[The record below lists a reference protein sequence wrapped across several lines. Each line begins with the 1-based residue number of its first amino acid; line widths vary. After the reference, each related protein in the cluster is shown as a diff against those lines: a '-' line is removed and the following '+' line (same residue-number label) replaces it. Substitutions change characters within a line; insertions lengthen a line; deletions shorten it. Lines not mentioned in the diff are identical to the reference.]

1 MEQSTSSSVVER
13 YLKDIS
19 EHTGFKTSWYITCS
33 AKDSHIRTIFSPAIN
48 VPPGCHYEM
57 ACCSVETYYSFPNI
71 DEKNNT
77 VKLSNNNGKTWYLI
91 KLSKGCYE
99 IKAINAELKRLF
111 KEELKGDEKELC
123 IAKHP
128 TSLGCVM
135 TLGKNVAVD
144 FNVPSSL
151 GPVLGFSPKIYH
163 SEKRYKSEHIVNI
176 LRVNSIIVHCDIVAL
191 SRKNGIASPI
201 IYNFFPNVSPGKKIV
216 DRPRN
221 LIYLPL
227 TLNVISEMNVWLSDQ
242 SGRPL
247 DIQGEELTI
256 TFHMKAC

>member
-1 MEQSTSSSVVER
+1 MEPSKTTVER

-19 EHTGFKTSWYITCS
+19 EHTGFKASWYITCS
-33 AKDSHIRTIFSPAIN
+33 GKESHIRTTFSPPIN

-71 DEKNNT
+71 DETNNAI
-77 VKLSNNNGKTWYLI
+77 KLSNDNGKTWYLI
-91 KLSKGCYE
+91 MLPKGCYE
-99 IKAINAELKRLF
+99 IKAINTELKRLF
-111 KEELKGDEKELC
+111 KEDLKGDEKEFC
-123 IAKHP
+123 IAANP
-128 TSLGCVM
+128 TTLGCIM
-135 TLGKNVAVD
+135 SLGKNVAGDVD
-144 FNVPSSL
+144 EDNSL
-151 GPVLGFSPKIYH
+151 RTVLVFSAKIYH
-163 SEKRYKSEHIVNI
+163 SGNRHISEHIVNI

>member
-1 MEQSTSSSVVER
+1 MEPSKTTVER

-19 EHTGFKTSWYITCS
+19 EHTGFKASWYITCS
-33 AKDSHIRTIFSPAIN
+33 GKDSHIRTIFSPAIN

-71 DEKNNT
+71 DEKNNSI
-77 VKLSNNNGKTWYLI
+77 KLSSDNGKTWYLI
-91 KLSKGCYE
+91 QLSKGCYE
-99 IKAINAELKRLF
+99 IKAINKELKRLF

-123 IAKHP
+123 IARHP

-144 FNVPSSL
+144 FDVQSSL
-151 GPVLGFSPKIYH
+151 GPVLGFSQKIYH
-163 SEKRYKSEHIVNI
+163 SGKRYESEHIVNI

-201 IYNFFPNVSPGKKIV
+201 IYNFFPNVSPGQKII

-221 LIYLPL
+221 LIYLPR
-227 TLNVISEMNVWLSDQ
+227 TLNVISEMNAWLSDQ
-242 SGRPL
+242 SGEPL

>member
-1 MEQSTSSSVVER
+1 MESSSGNQVER

-19 EHTGFKTSWYITCS
+19 EHTGFKASWYITCS
-33 AKDSHIRTIFSPAIN
+33 GKDSHIRTTFSPAIN

-71 DEKNNT
+71 DEKNNSI
-77 VKLSNNNGKTWYLI
+77 KLSSDNGKTWYLI
-91 KLSKGCYE
+91 QLSKGCYE
-99 IKAINAELKRLF
+99 IKAINKELKRLF

-144 FNVPSSL
+144 FNVDNSL
-151 GPVLGFSPKIYH
+151 RTVLGFSPKIYT
-163 SEKRYKSEHIVNI
+163 SGKRHLSEHIVNI

-201 IYNFFPNVSPGKKIV
+201 IYNFFPNVSPGQKII

-242 SGRPL
+242 SGEPL